1 MNCLNRA
8 NVGAGTTIG
17 TYIRVDFIN
26 IALRYSLNRTLIYT
40 GSASCAII

>member
-1 MNCLNRA
+1 MNSLNGA

-17 TYIRVDFIN
+17 TYIRVNLIDIT
-26 IALRYSLNRTLIYT
+26 LRYSLNRTFIYT